1 MMMVMIIKI
10 GDDGDVDDDGGHDHY
25 NDEDDVDDGGD
36 IPLEFLPD
44 CQTTA
49 SVSLPQLSCYVS
61 L

>member
-1 MMMVMIIKI
+1 MI
-10 GDDGDVDDDGGHDHY
+10 GDDGDVDDDGGHFHY

-49 SVSLPQLSCYVS
+49 SVSLP
-61 L
+61 

>member
-1 MMMVMIIKI
+1 MMMVMIIMI

-25 NDEDDVDDGGD
+25 NDEDDVDGDVFDGGD

-49 SVSLPQLSCYVS
+49 SVSLP
-61 L
+61 